1 MASLGED
8 RQVAVDLSP
17 VEGMDQAPVSPQGLG
32 YPPPDLLVVVDPVV
46 ARALDVEHHQAL
58 LIPHLELHLG
68 LVAVQEDPGHMVEM
82 MDFVKINSGE
92 AAADALVD
100 QVVKNFDRE
109 KLISSGVLMKIPEIA
124 VKHLKFQDQKEKER
138 NSTFVPKER
147 GSYLDDPTY
156 DWTDYID

>member
-8 RQVAVDLSP
+8 RQVADDLSP

-32 YPPPDLLVVVDPVV
+32 YPPPDLLVVVDLVGP
-46 ARALDVEHHQAL
+46 RALDVEHHQTL

-68 LVAVQEDPGHMVEM
+68 LVAVQEDPGH
-82 MDFVKINSGE
+82 FVKINSGE

-100 QVVKNFDRE
+100 QVLKNFDRE

-124 VKHLKFQDQKEKER
+124 VKLLKFQDQKEKER

>member
-1 MASLGED
+1 MYWPLELGLNTLLVGEPGAVLCLLGVVPQDTLLDLAGHVASLGED
-8 RQVAVDLSP
+8 RQVADDLIP

-46 ARALDVEHHQAL
+46 PSALDVDHHQAL
-58 LIPHLELHLG
+58 LIPHLEIHLG

-109 KLISSGVLMKIPEIA
+109 KLI
-124 VKHLKFQDQKEKER
+124 
-138 NSTFVPKER
+138 
-147 GSYLDDPTY
+147 
-156 DWTDYID
+156 

>member
-1 MASLGED
+1 
-8 RQVAVDLSP
+8 
-17 VEGMDQAPVSPQGLG
+17 
-32 YPPPDLLVVVDPVV
+32 
-46 ARALDVEHHQAL
+46 
-58 LIPHLELHLG
+58 
-68 LVAVQEDPGHMVEM
+68 MVEM

-100 QVVKNFDRE
+100 QLVKNFDRE

-124 VKHLKFQDQKEKER
+124 VKLLKFQDQKEKER